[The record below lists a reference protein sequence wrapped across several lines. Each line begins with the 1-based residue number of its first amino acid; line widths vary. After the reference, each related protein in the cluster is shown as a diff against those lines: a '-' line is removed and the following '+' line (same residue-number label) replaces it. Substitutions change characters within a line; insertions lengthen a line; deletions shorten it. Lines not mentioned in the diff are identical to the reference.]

1 MKNRHY
7 IRAFGIPLLEEEAKV
22 VERMLRK
29 GYAPYK
35 MSARSISFK
44 PVSPESVKARL
55 IIYDIGSP
63 GFLEFVKELKQQ
75 GWEYVCNDG
84 IKTSIFVCSNRSSS
98 EPEMSEGSIKCAKRD
113 FITHAILTIVY
124 AILTLLTFL
133 SNGVPI
139 GNSLN
144 FSKIFASL
152 DVGRRCCFIA
162 MLIILLT
169 ELISLYVRR
178 HNIRMLMGKAK
189 PKKLGFIYYI
199 SWLLTIAFAGF
210 AIAAIIGLFA

>member
-22 VERMLRK
+22 VERMSRE

-44 PVSPESVKARL
+44 PVSPENVEARL

-63 GFLEFVKELKQQ
+63 GFLEFVKELKPQ

-84 IKTSIFVCSNRSSS
+84 IKTSIFVCSNRSSL
-98 EPEMSEGSIKCAKRD
+98 ETEASEGSIKCAKRD
-113 FITHAILTIVY
+113 FITHAILTIAY
-124 AILTLLTFL
+124 AILTLFTFL

-152 DVGRRCCFIA
+152 DIGRRCCFIA

>member
-22 VERMLRK
+22 VERMFK
-29 GYAPYK
+29 EGYAPYK
-35 MSARSISFK
+35 MSARSIAFK
-44 PVSPESVKARL
+44 PVNHENVKARL
-55 IIYDIGSP
+55 IIYDIGSKD
-63 GFLEFVKELKQQ
+63 FLEFVKELKQQ

-84 IKTSIFVCSNRSSS
+84 IRTSIFVCSNRESS
-98 EPEMSEGSIKCAKRD
+98 EPEASEGSIKCAKRD
-113 FITHAILTIVY
+113 FITHAILTIAY
-124 AILTLLTFL
+124 AVLTLFIFL

-162 MLIILLT
+162 MFIILLS
-169 ELISLYVRR
+169 ELIALYVRR

-189 PKKLGFIYYI
+189 PRKFGFIYYI
-199 SWLLTIAFAGF
+199 SWLLSIAFAGF
-210 AIAAIIGLFA
+210 AIAAIIGLFV